1 MVIRSGVTIDEFLR
15 MPETKPASEL
25 IWGEVVQKPM
35 TKRSHWR
42 TAQVIAELLG
52 RYMASH
58 GGDAGP
64 EATVPLRA
72 TGNVFVPDM
81 AYWAPEKPQGTNE
94 EAMPATLAI
103 EIRSEG
109 QSMAFLRRKCRSY
122 RESGVDVAWL
132 IDPDHQTV
140 EVFDGDLDGVPA
152 TGVLRS
158 EHLPGF
164 ELDLDDLYRRVNR

>member
-15 MPETKPASEL
+15 MPETKPALEL
-25 IWGEVVQKPM
+25 IDGEVVQKPM

-42 TAQVIAELLG
+42 TAQLLAELLG
-52 RYMASH
+52 RYMATH

-81 AYWAPEKPQGTNE
+81 AYWAPDKPQGTNS
-94 EAMPATLAI
+94 EALPATLAI

-109 QSMAFLRRKCRSY
+109 QTMAFLRRKCRSY
-122 RESGVDVAWL
+122 RASGVEVAWL
-132 IDPDHQTV
+132 IDPDSRLV
-140 EVFDGDLDGVPA
+140 EVFEDGVDGEPA
-152 TGVLRS
+152 TGVMRS
-158 EHLPGF
+158 RYLPEF
-164 ELDLDDLYRRVNR
+164 ELDLEALWRRVER

>member
-1 MVIRSGVTIDEFLR
+1 MVIRSGVTLDEFLR

-42 TAQVIAELLG
+42 TAQALAAALERLM
-52 RYMASH
+52 RSY

-81 AYWAPEKPQGTNE
+81 AYWAPDKPQGTNT
-94 EAMPATLAI
+94 EALPATLAI

-109 QSMAFLRRKCRSY
+109 QAMAFLRRECRTY
-122 RESGVDVAWL
+122 RPSRGDVAWL
-132 IDPDHQTV
+132 IDPDHQLV
-140 EVFDGDLDGVPA
+140 EVFEDDLDGEPA
-152 TGVLRS
+152 TGTLRS
-158 EHLPGF
+158 RYLPGF
-164 ELDLDDLYRRVNR
+164 ELDLDELWRRVNR